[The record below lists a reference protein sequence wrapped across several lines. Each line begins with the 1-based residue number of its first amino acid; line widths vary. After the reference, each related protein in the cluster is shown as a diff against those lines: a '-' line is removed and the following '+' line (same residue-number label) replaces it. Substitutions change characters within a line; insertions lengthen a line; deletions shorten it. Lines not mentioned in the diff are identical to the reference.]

1 MKMKRKE
8 MMEIINRSTDQTMTR
23 MEAWEASK
31 SAGLNISWEVFK
43 RVCRGKVWKIKN
55 K

>member
-1 MKMKRKE
+1 MKRKE
-8 MMEIINRSTDQTMTR
+8 MMEIINQSTDETMTR

-31 SAGLNISWEVFK
+31 SGGLNISWETFK
-43 RVCRGKVWKIKN
+43 RVCRGKVWATKK